1 MLYYLINNSSIL
13 DKYDKKAKQIGILL
27 CGSIIYIILHAIF
40 SFSKKE
46 ILNKMKVYFWFI
58 LSLDIIISYMS
69 FKNSPSNSNNSN
81 SNNSNSEDVEKK
93 NLVEEMFN
101 IKENINNLFKISTKK
116 NIIKEDS
123 IINENSI
130 IKETPNTTPKT
141 TPNTTPKTTPNTTI
155 ISSNKEDTNNK
166 ENIGKLST
174 PLNKLVKKQTEQHEH
189 YEEKEQN
196 VHIQKKEIE
205 VFNDN
210 SSMSGSEI
218 GFNINDFEELL

>member
-58 LSLDIIISYMS
+58 LILDIIISYMS

-81 SNNSNSEDVEKK
+81 SENVDKK

-101 IKENINNLFKISTKK
+101 IKENINNLFKISTKENETKEQNNTNINTLK
-116 NIIKEDS
+116 NIIKKENIKEESIKEDS
-123 IINENSI
+123 IKEENIN
-130 IKETPNTTPKT
+130 
-141 TPNTTPKTTPNTTI
+141 TTPNTTI
-155 ISSNKEDTNNK
+155 ISSNKENINNK

-174 PLNKLVKKQTEQHEH
+174 PLIKLVKKQN
-189 YEEKEQN
+189 EQN
-196 VHIQKKEIE
+196 E

-218 GFNINDFEELL
+218 GFDINDFEELL